1 MRAFFYTGVDPTNEL
16 QQSFLLWMRRN
27 GYRAVTKEL
36 VQFGDDSKK
45 SDLDVEIAVDMD
57 DFSGLLRYSRLSQP

>member
-1 MRAFFYTGVDPTNEL
+1 
-16 QQSFLLWMRRN
+16 MRRN

-36 VQFGDDSKK
+36 VQFADDSKK